1 MRLCFRRSQAAL
13 LTLLGV
19 PLLLCACKPQPTPG
33 PAPVKP
39 TPPSL
44 AAPTLDQ
51 ALPPSE
57 PATPV
62 AAAEAVSDTAAPS
75 DTTTTAAAPET
86 SVAIYID
93 AGTASPAEGPQAG
106 KPISITVTPVDGAG
120 RPLRKRDP
128 LLGSELLLVAL
139 RYDMTW
145 VQALRAPQMSEPGGL
160 SHRFSLT
167 VPKSGR
173 HLLYFLVKP
182 PGGPIS
188 VTPVDLTVR
197 GPAVPGEEWGAD
209 ESRVAGP
216 KGMSIELRSD
226 PEQFSVCQRSH
237 IATNWAAKG
246 KPVSLLGAAGA
257 AKVLYLAVPQAMGAP
272 MIGAALQVADA
283 QGAAGEAS
291 AAADQAQATE
301 SVAPI
306 GGDAGTDAWLTLK
319 TEGKHKIVALSQLP
333 ADRGGDKAGSI
344 SAAVFAVTASGK
356 LPEGGCP

>member
-1 MRLCFRRSQAAL
+1 MRLCFRHCRAAL
-13 LTLLGV
+13 STSLGLLLLLG
-19 PLLLCACKPQPTPG
+19 ACKPQPTAA
-33 PAPVKP
+33 PAPVSP
-39 TPPSL
+39 TPPS
-44 AAPTLDQ
+44 ASAP
-51 ALPPSE
+51 APS
-57 PATPV
+57 PAV
-62 AAAEAVSDTAAPS
+62 AAAEPVTPAGAAEAITDTAAPS
-75 DTTTTAAAPET
+75 EATTTGAALET

-128 LLGSELLLVAL
+128 LMGSELLLVAL
-139 RYDMTW
+139 RYDMSW

-160 SHRFSLT
+160 SHRFRLV

-173 HLLYFLVKP
+173 HLLYILVKP

-216 KGMSIELRSD
+216 NGMSIELRSD
-226 PEQFSVCQRSH
+226 PEQFTVCQRSH
-237 IATNWAAKG
+237 VATNWATKG

-257 AKVLYLAVPQAMGAP
+257 AKVLYLAVPQGMGAP

-319 TEGKHKIVALSQLP
+319 VEGKHKIVALSQLP

>member
-1 MRLCFRRSQAAL
+1 VAA
-13 LTLLGV
+13 
-19 PLLLCACKPQPTPG
+19 
-33 PAPVKP
+33 
-39 TPPSL
+39 S
-44 AAPTLDQ
+44 
-51 ALPPSE
+51 S

-75 DTTTTAAAPET
+75 DATTTAAGPET

-120 RPLRKRDP
+120 RPLRKRDL

-139 RYDMTW
+139 RYDMSW
-145 VQALRAPQMSEPGGL
+145 VQALAAPKMSEPGGL
-160 SHRFSLT
+160 SHRFSLV

-182 PGGPIS
+182 PGGSIS

-216 KGMSIELRSD
+216 KGMSIDLVSD
-226 PEQFSVCQRSH
+226 PSQFTVCQRSH

-257 AKVLYLAVPQAMGAP
+257 AKVLYLAVPQGMGPP

-283 QGAAGEAS
+283 HGAAADAT
-291 AAADQAQATE
+291 AAADQAQASE
-301 SVAPI
+301 SVAPV

-319 TEGKHKIVALSQLP
+319 AEGKHKLVALSQLP